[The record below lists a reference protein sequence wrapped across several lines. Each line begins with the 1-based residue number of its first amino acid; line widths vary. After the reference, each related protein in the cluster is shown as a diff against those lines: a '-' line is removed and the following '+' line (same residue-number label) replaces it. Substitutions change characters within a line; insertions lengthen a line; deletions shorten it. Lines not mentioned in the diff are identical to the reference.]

1 MSSCVVRGCLIGGDA
16 GTNAAK
22 SENTDSTNWE
32 NSGVGS
38 YNADLGSY
46 MSNVNSALAAG
57 NPYQST
63 AYKTSQNLETSGAM
77 NAADTAAKAATR
89 GAALRT
95 GENAAAV
102 NPSTS
107 ENALAAQR
115 TQDTYNATRDTA
127 NDQAWE
133 QEKQGLMGQQ
143 LAGANSQAAANANY
157 GQQRSSATQ
166 GLLSQQEQEDQMWA
180 GLGTAAM
187 GDLGK
192 GLTAAYT

>member
-1 MSSCVVRGCLIGGDA
+1 MSSCDMGGDA

-22 SENTDSTNWE
+22 SENTDTTDWE

-38 YNADLGSY
+38 YNADLGTY
-46 MSNVNSALAAG
+46 MSNVNSSLAAG

-63 AYKTSQNLETSGAM
+63 AYKTAQNLETSGAM
-77 NAADTAAKAATR
+77 HSADTAAKTATR

-95 GENAAAV
+95 GQNAAAV
-102 NPSTS
+102 NASVS
-107 ENALAAQR
+107 ENALEAAR
-115 TQDTYNATRDTA
+115 TQDTFNASRDTA

-133 QEKQGLMGQQ
+133 QEKGDLMKDQ

-166 GLLSQQEQEDQMWA
+166 GLLTQQEQEDQMWA
-180 GLGTAAM
+180 QLGETAMTGA
-187 GDLGK
+187 GK

>member
-1 MSSCVVRGCLIGGDA
+1 MGGDA

-22 SENTDSTNWE
+22 SENTDATNWE

-46 MSNVNSALAAG
+46 MSNVNSSLAAG

-77 NAADTAAKAATR
+77 NAADTAATAATR

-95 GENAAAV
+95 GENAAAT
-102 NPSTS
+102 SAASS

-115 TQDTYNATRDTA
+115 TQDTYDATRDTA

-133 QEKQGLMGQQ
+133 QEKQNLMGDQ
-143 LAGANSQAAANANY
+143 LAGANSQEQANANY

-166 GLLSQQEQEDQMWA
+166 GLLTQQEQEDQMWA
-180 GLGTAAM
+180 QLGETAMTGA
-187 GDLGK
+187 GK
-192 GLTAAYT
+192 GLTAAYA

>member
-1 MSSCVVRGCLIGGDA
+1 MAGDA

-22 SENTDSTNWE
+22 SEDTDATNFE

-46 MSNVNSALAAG
+46 MSNVNSSLAAG

-77 NAADTAAKAATR
+77 NAADTAAKANLR
-89 GAALRT
+89 GTALRT

-102 NPSTS
+102 NPAVS
-107 ENALAAQR
+107 ENALAATR
-115 TQDTYNATRDTA
+115 TQDTYDATRDTA
-127 NDQAWE
+127 NDQQWE
-133 QEKQGLMGQQ
+133 QEKQNLMGDQ
-143 LAGANSQAAANANY
+143 LAGANSQESANAAY
-157 GQQRSSATQ
+157 GSQRSSATQ

-180 GLGTAAM
+180 NLGTAAM
-187 GDLGK
+187 GDLGT
-192 GLTAAYT
+192 GLTAAYAPAKA

>member
-1 MSSCVVRGCLIGGDA
+1 MGGDA

-22 SENTDSTNWE
+22 SENTDATDWE
-32 NSGVGS
+32 KSGIGS

-77 NAADTAAKAATR
+77 NSADTAAKAATR

-95 GENAAAV
+95 GQNAAAS
-102 NPSTS
+102 NAQIS
-107 ENALAAQR
+107 ENALASQR
-115 TQDTYNATRDTA
+115 LQDTYNASRDTA
-127 NDQAWE
+127 NAQTWE
-133 QEKQGLMGQQ
+133 GEKQNLLQDQ
-143 LAGANSQAAANANY
+143 LGGAQSQASANANY
-157 GQQRSSATQ
+157 GQQRSSATS
-166 GLLSQQEQEDQMWA
+166 GLLQQQQAEDEMWA
-180 GLGTAAM
+180 NLGSTAMKSA
-187 GDLGK
+187 GA

>member
-1 MSSCVVRGCLIGGDA
+1 MGGDA

-22 SENTDSTNWE
+22 SENTDTTDWE

-38 YNADLGSY
+38 YNADLGNY
-46 MSNVNSALAAG
+46 MSNVNSSLAAG
-57 NPYQST
+57 NPYQTT

-95 GENAAAV
+95 GQNAAAV
-102 NPSTS
+102 NPATS
-107 ENALAAQR
+107 ENALAAAR
-115 TQDTYNATRDTA
+115 TQDTFNASRDTS

-133 QEKQGLMGQQ
+133 QEKGELMKDQ
-143 LAGANSQAAANANY
+143 LAGANSQEAANANY

-166 GLLSQQEQEDQMWA
+166 GLLTQQEQEDQMWA
-180 GLGTAAM
+180 QLGETAMTGA
-187 GDLGK
+187 GK

>member
-1 MSSCVVRGCLIGGDA
+1 MGGDA

-22 SENTDSTNWE
+22 SENTDATDWE
-32 NSGVGS
+32 QSGVGS

-77 NAADTAAKAATR
+77 NSANTAAKQAVR

-95 GENAAAV
+95 GQNAAAT
-102 NPSTS
+102 NAQIS
-107 ENALAAQR
+107 ENALASQR
-115 TQDTYNATRDTA
+115 LQDTYNASRDTA

-166 GLLSQQEQEDQMWA
+166 GLLQQQQAEDEMWA
-180 GLGTAAM
+180 KLGETAMTGA
-187 GDLGK
+187 GT
-192 GLTAAYT
+192 GLTAAFAH